1 MVFAEKNKYLA
12 IIGDI
17 KKSRQLEER
26 KKVQVQLNDV
36 LTQINQKYK
45 EQIASKFLITL
56 GDEFQG
62 LLLNGSQALTIVE
75 ELKRKMYP
83 IEIRFGIG
91 VGEITTKIDRE
102 KALGADGPSYYYA
115 RNAIEQLKKNE
126 NRSKRISADI
136 RIEMSDESRGILLNT
151 IFELL
156 KALEDTWTDRQREI
170 IQDMLQHQDGQKNV
184 ADRFGIYQSA
194 VQKVMVAGNYYTY
207 ENALEN
213 VQMTLEELWND

>member
-1 MVFAEKNKYLA
+1 M
-12 IIGDI
+12 
-17 KKSRQLEER
+17 
-26 KKVQVQLNDV
+26 

-115 RNAIEQLKKNE
+115 RNAIEQLKKM
-126 NRSKRISADI
+126 
-136 RIEMSDESRGILLNT
+136 RIEV
-151 IFELL
+151 
-156 KALEDTWTDRQREI
+156 REYPQI
-170 IQDMLQHQDGQKNV
+170 
-184 ADRFGIYQSA
+184 
-194 VQKVMVAGNYYTY
+194 
-207 ENALEN
+207 
-213 VQMTLEELWND
+213 